1 MCCLNEEKK
10 RKTGRIS
17 VRNTKRRGEN
27 AMIRSAG
34 FIWEQ
39 PGSARV
45 SMEKKK
51 KRKGKKKSPCSSVL
65 CEKSAFVLQKTA
77 CGVFSVTRAIALR
90 T

>member
-1 MCCLNEEKK
+1 MIPMCCLNEEKK

-51 KRKGKKKSPCSSVL
+51 EERKKKVPAPPYCVKNQHS
-65 CEKSAFVLQKTA
+65 
-77 CGVFSVTRAIALR
+77 FSRKPLVGYFL
-90 T
+90 